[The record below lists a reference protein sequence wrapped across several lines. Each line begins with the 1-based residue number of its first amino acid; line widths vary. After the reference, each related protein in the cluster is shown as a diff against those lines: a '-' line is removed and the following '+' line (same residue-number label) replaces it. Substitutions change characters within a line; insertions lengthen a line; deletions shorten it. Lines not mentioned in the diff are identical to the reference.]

1 MCRVAIVSVLALA
14 TAGCLSPPNVPE
26 ASVAIP
32 RSVKVQVNERGIT
45 AVREM
50 PLETYVRAA
59 ALSEFS
65 PAVTEVAAVEPML
78 EVQALISRTYAVS
91 HMRRHGAEGFDMCA
105 TTHCQLVEPQRLES
119 SRWSSASAE
128 AVAKTAGLVLLY
140 DGQPIQALFHSDCGG
155 HTSTASAVWGGVDR
169 PYLIARP
176 DTGAAR
182 EAHKPWTYAA
192 TLSDVS
198 KALNSDSRTSTGGD
212 VVRIE
217 IASRDDGGRAEHVT
231 LESRGAS
238 SNRVVRGDIFR
249 QVLTR
254 AFGARALRSTR
265 FDIRQQGAAVTF
277 SGRGFGHGVGLCQ
290 VGARARLS
298 AGATPEEVIR
308 HYYPGAVIGRS
319 PDLSSS
325 WHTRQR

>member
-198 KALNSDSRTSTGGD
+198 KALEHRRRRGPD
-212 VVRIE
+212 
-217 IASRDDGGRAEHVT
+217 RDR
-231 LESRGAS
+231 LER
-238 SNRVVRGDIFR
+238 RW
-249 QVLTR
+249 
-254 AFGARALRSTR
+254 GARRTRDARIARRIVKSCRPRRHLPAGLDARVWRARASQHALRHSTAGR
-265 FDIRQQGAAVTF
+265 CRDVFRTRIRTRRRTVP
-277 SGRGFGHGVGLCQ
+277 GRRPRAPERRGH
-290 VGARARLS
+290 
-298 AGATPEEVIR
+298 T
-308 HYYPGAVIGRS
+308 
-319 PDLSSS
+319 
-325 WHTRQR
+325 